1 MRVLTYCCPN
11 FLYYFILGIA
21 LVCKHFNKLFKNPKM
36 PIKKITLSISDN
48 SRLLL
53 NRKARQNAFMAI
65 ERARCLE
72 TLIID
77 DGKEVAGVTSWL
89 GYKEVMNLVREQDR
103 AKEMDH
109 IGVAHYLSSVIKNCP
124 KLRHVELHNVHHISG
139 MYEFF

>member
-1 MRVLTYCCPN
+1 
-11 FLYYFILGIA
+11 
-21 LVCKHFNKLFKNPKM
+21 M
-36 PIKKITLSISDN
+36 PIKKITLSISEN

-77 DGKEVAGVTSWL
+77 DGNETAGVPSWQ
-89 GYKEVMNLVREQDR
+89 GHKQHTFKFREQDR
-103 AKEMDH
+103 PKDMDH
-109 IGVAHYLSSVIKNCP
+109 IGVAYYLSGVIKNCP

-139 MYEFF
+139 TNFKILQFFNQIF